1 LTEALAL
8 TADRVDLAAG
18 VLVIES
24 LKKRSTGIYR
34 AVPVP
39 PALLDALDL
48 VHGVREPQSQR
59 GKGRG
64 VRLWPWSRVHIH
76 RAFSHGRSCIP
87 QCVQVGEVMNGHAR

>member
-1 LTEALAL
+1 MGESISPPASATPSCGRLRRPTVRCAPSLHDARSCRLSEALAL

-24 LKKRSTGIYR
+24 LKKRRVGIYR

-48 VHGVREPQSQR
+48 AHGLRERRSRR
-59 GKGRG
+59 G
-64 VRLWPWSRVHIH
+64 
-76 RAFSHGRSCIP
+76 
-87 QCVQVGEVMNGHAR
+87 